1 MAMMRA
7 NARMSVAMAV
17 RAAVF
22 CLLCATPTFAQDFN
36 QVAPKEPQPTSPG
49 PIIAPRLPAGPAFP
63 VKADTRLLPELIG
76 LELLA
81 DPKDVVRNGVKLYGV
96 KVDPA
101 LTALDA
107 TNFRNRLAQFL
118 GRPLY
123 ARDMNAI
130 SQSIVAWSRAHGFP
144 LVTVAFPEQDISTGT
159 VQVVVTVYRLG
170 QVKVAGNYWFSDG
183 AFTDEMQLS
192 PGDPFDFNVL
202 QSDLDRMDSNPFRS
216 VNAVLERSTVPG
228 TTDLALHVQDRLPV
242 RVYVSYD
249 NDGQPTT
256 GRDRYSVGLN
266 WGNAFDLDQQ
276 LSYQFLTTP
285 DLWQRRDRGAGH
297 SDDPRLEAHSG
308 TYLVPLPWGDT
319 VTLFGTYEQQV
330 PDVGANFDQ
339 VGHSLQASFRYDK
352 FLPTIRLFSQR
363 IHFGFDYKR
372 TNNDLAF
379 GGTQVNNSSTNVEQ
393 FLLIYDAT
401 RQDSYGQTVIEN
413 QFIYSPG
420 GLSNG
425 NTTALFVASGVKG
438 ARANYEYDNL
448 QITRVTSLPWKFSSV
463 LRLSGQIAST
473 ELLPSEQIGA
483 GGTDSVRGYNP
494 RAVNGT
500 QGVLASIELHSP
512 SYGPLHQLVSS
523 GIEDTGQLL
532 VFYDSGFV
540 SDIHAQEGQ
549 PKHASLQSVGFGL
562 RYDIARY
569 LDIRLDDGWQL
580 TPAPGNAHNGN
591 LLNLSVTLAY

>member
-1 MAMMRA
+1 M
-7 NARMSVAMAV
+7 
-17 RAAVF
+17 
-22 CLLCATPTFAQDFN
+22 
-36 QVAPKEPQPTSPG
+36 
-49 PIIAPRLPAGPAFP
+49 
-63 VKADTRLLPELIG
+63 KADTRLLPELIG

-81 DPKDVVRNGVKLYGV
+81 DPKDVVRNGVKLYGI
-96 KVDPA
+96 KVDAA

-107 TNFRNRLAQFL
+107 SNFKSKLAQFL

-123 ARDMNAI
+123 AKDMNSI
-130 SQSIVAWSRAHGFP
+130 SRVIVAWSRARGFP

-159 VQVVVTVYRLG
+159 VQIVVTVYRVG

-183 AFTDEMQLS
+183 AITDEMQLS
-192 PGDPFDFNVL
+192 PGDPFDFNIL
-202 QSDLDRMDSNPFRS
+202 QSDLDRLDSNPFRS

-228 TTDLALHVQDRLPV
+228 ATDLALHVQDRLPV
-242 RVYVSYD
+242 RVYASYD

-276 LSYQFLTTP
+276 FSYQFLTTP
-285 DLWQRRDRGAGH
+285 DLWQRRDRGPGH
-297 SDDPRLEAHSG
+297 SDDPRLEAHSA
-308 TYLVPLPWGDT
+308 TYLVPLPWGDA

-363 IHFGFDYKR
+363 LHIGFDYKR

-379 GGTQVNNSSTNVEQ
+379 GGSQVNNTSTNVEQ

-401 RQDSYGQTVIEN
+401 RRDSYGQTVIEN
-413 QFIYSPG
+413 QFVYSPG

-425 NTTALFVASGVKG
+425 NTTALFVASGVNG

-448 QITRVTSLPWKFSSV
+448 QITRVTYLPWKLSSV
-463 LRLSGQIAST
+463 LRVSGQIAST

-500 QGVLASIELHSP
+500 QGVLASIELHGP
-512 SYGPLHQLVSS
+512 TYEPLHRFVSS
-523 GIEDTGQLL
+523 DVEDTGQVLI
-532 VFYDSGFV
+532 FYDSGFV
-540 SDIHAQEGQ
+540 SDIHAQTGQ
-549 PKHASLQSVGFGL
+549 PKHASLQSAGFGV
-562 RYDIARY
+562 RYDLARY
-569 LDIRLDDGWQL
+569 LDFRLDYGWQL
-580 TPAPGNAHNGN
+580 TPAPGATHTGS